1 MNPLVGKS
9 ALTLEDIS
17 EKGSLVPAATNSR
30 PIAEN
35 TCAVSQLL
43 ERPQKFNV

>member
-1 MNPLVGKS
+1 MNPLVGKN

-17 EKGSLVPAATNSR
+17 EKGYLVPAATNC

-43 ERPQKFNV
+43 ERPQKFSV